1 MKGGLLVAESPVEKR
16 RKILIADDDRKTL
29 RLLSEWLEREGYEVT
44 SATSGE
50 DALRQASSEAPDC
63 MLLDLNMPQLD
74 GYSLLLRLKEN
85 DRTSRIPIVILS
97 TQAEDENQDI
107 CRTFGPIQ
115 FVEKPFLI
123 ADVACKVAHA
133 LT

>member
-1 MKGGLLVAESPVEKR
+1 MNPHRDREGAVVLVV
-16 RKILIADDDRKTL
+16 DDDELIRVL
-29 RLLSEWLEREGYEVT
+29 AREALEDTGFRVCE
-44 SATSGE
+44 AHSGTK
-50 DALRQASSEAPDC
+50 ALEQFQKHRPEAV
-63 MLLDLNMPQLD
+63 LLDLNMPRLD

-97 TQAEDENQDI
+97 TQPEDENQDI

-115 FVEKPFLI
+115 FVEKPFRI

>member
-1 MKGGLLVAESPVEKR
+1 MAESPVEKR

-29 RLLSEWLEREGYEVT
+29 SLLSEWLEREGYEVT
-44 SATSGE
+44 SATSGK

-97 TQAEDENQDI
+97 TQPEDENQDI

-115 FVEKPFLI
+115 FVEKPFRI

>member
-1 MKGGLLVAESPVEKR
+1 MKGGLLVAESPVEKK
-16 RKILIADDDRKTL
+16 RKILIADADRKTL
-29 RLLSEWLEREGYEVT
+29 SLLSEWLEREGYEVT

-50 DALRQASSEAPDC
+50 DALRPASSEAPDC
-63 MLLDLNMPQLD
+63 MLLDLNMPELD

-85 DRTSRIPIVILS
+85 DRTCRIPIVLLS
-97 TQAEDENQDI
+97 TGPEDENQDI
-107 CRTFGPIQ
+107 RRTFGPIQ
-115 FVEKPFLI
+115 FVEKPFRI